1 MIVKICGITNEA
13 DALLSVALGADAVG
27 FVFAPSPRQVSK
39 AVVGEIVHR
48 LPPEVLTVG
57 VFRNESPKR
66 VVEIVNSLG
75 LRAAQL
81 HGEES
86 VTDSLWVAERIP
98 LLIKAFPAG
107 HPMVSRFEEY
117 GARWVLVDSAS
128 PGSGRVFDWSLAEGV
143 TDHSKLLVSG
153 GLNYSNVGGIIELLH
168 PLGVD
173 VSSSVE
179 AEPGRKDP
187 MRLRAFI
194 NAARTAQ
201 AAVESSNKDESTD
214 STDGAELYD
223 WQDEEL

>member
-1 MIVKICGITNEA
+1 MIIKICGITNEA
-13 DALLSVALGADAVG
+13 DALLSIALGADALG

-39 AVVGEIVHR
+39 TMVRDIVHR

-57 VFRNESPKR
+57 VFRNESPQR
-66 VVEIVNSLG
+66 VVEIVNDIG

-86 VTDSLWVAERIP
+86 MADCLWVAERIP
-98 LLIKAFPAG
+98 LLVKAFPAG
-107 HPMVSRFEEY
+107 HPMVSRFQEY

-143 TDHSKLLVSG
+143 ADHSKLLVSG
-153 GLNYSNVGGIIELLH
+153 GLNNSNVGDIIRLLH

-194 NAARTAQ
+194 RAARSAQ
-201 AAVESSNKDESTD
+201 AEIESSSEGGSTTD
-214 STDGAELYD
+214 SELYD
-223 WQDEEL
+223 WQDEE